1 MKKSRRFQA
10 LVDIQAHEEQV
21 ALEVMGRHQ
30 QKLQALQSQV
40 DHLQSY
46 RDDYN
51 RKLGEQQRAGMN
63 VNQLLEFRAFAD
75 KLDKAIE
82 GQRQALFQQEREFQ
96 GARKHWEECRQR
108 RKSLQK
114 VSELAAAEELKIENK
129 REQAEQDA
137 RAARSTR
144 KDGSENA

>member
-1 MKKSRRFQA
+1 MKKSQRFQS
-10 LVDIQAHEEQV
+10 LVDIQAHQEQE
-21 ALEVMGRHQ
+21 ALEAMGSCQ
-30 QKLQALQSQV
+30 QKLQALQSQL
-40 DHLQSY
+40 DHLQNY
-46 RDDYN
+46 REEYN

-96 GARKHWEECRQR
+96 RARRHWEECRQR

-114 VSELAAAEELKIENK
+114 VSDLAAAEELKVENK

-144 KDGSENA
+144 KDGAENA